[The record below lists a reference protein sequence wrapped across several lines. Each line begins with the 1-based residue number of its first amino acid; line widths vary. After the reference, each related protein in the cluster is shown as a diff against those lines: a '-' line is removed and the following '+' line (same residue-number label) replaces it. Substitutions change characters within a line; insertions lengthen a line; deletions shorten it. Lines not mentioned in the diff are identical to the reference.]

1 MTGQPGHSH
10 GCLTPSSAE
19 TSAQGSAS
27 SPRLNRPYPPHPMRA
42 PWKDTSD
49 ISLNSWQKW
58 THDLTMKMNRIPSL
72 QFGTPGLF
80 QRASC
85 SRIQKEPLR
94 RTQILAVIPY
104 SENLEL
110 WRLLTNTD
118 LKLTYVSFLG
128 ALSANSG
135 HQEGLA
141 HHIFPTLFFLSQPH
155 WPPAAPSRP
164 NPTSTETASTR
175 SSLQPESFDGTNPP
189 SVPACPFK
197 IARLYFDPRPP
208 RLYGAALPAG
218 CITLGSTNIE
228 SEVLRV
234 NKRGDQSR
242 SFRKNPLDAKRCSPP
257 VRVSQSPVSS
267 RMRKTSPGNLSF
279 ASTQGK
285 KKKKNKRCESCA
297 GLRV

>member
-1 MTGQPGHSH
+1 MRPGLKSRDRLPSQHTELPRLCSWGTAHTPQILVSNACKVRVLYHLAMTGQPGHSH

-141 HHIFPTLFFLSQPH
+141 HHIFPTLFFLSQVLGLGD
-155 WPPAAPSRP
+155 
-164 NPTSTETASTR
+164 
-175 SSLQPESFDGTNPP
+175 SS
-189 SVPACPFK
+189 SVC
-197 IARLYFDPRPP
+197 L
-208 RLYGAALPAG
+208 
-218 CITLGSTNIE
+218 
-228 SEVLRV
+228 
-234 NKRGDQSR
+234 
-242 SFRKNPLDAKRCSPP
+242 
-257 VRVSQSPVSS
+257 SPVISLFS
-267 RMRKTSPGNLSF
+267 ILAWHSLP
-279 ASTQGK
+279 
-285 KKKKNKRCESCA
+285 
-297 GLRV
+297 